1 MPGLGKSPGAGNGN
15 PLQYYCQGSPMG
27 RGTWWATVHG
37 VARSRTRQKWLS
49 TRAGDASLEPTEPG
63 TALVT
68 WQSQSAG
75 SCKGSKLCLYCTH
88 WPLTLSLALDPGA
101 ICPCHSPP
109 HRHGSC
115 TFPTST
121 VGGPPRLHRDHMI
134 GEPRSLCPCLGC
146 RRSWESKYLSGSDS
160 IVGGGLCL
168 AGGSSP
174 RLDRAFRG

>member
-1 MPGLGKSPGAGNGN
+1 M
-15 PLQYYCQGSPMG
+15 
-27 RGTWWATVHG
+27 
-37 VARSRTRQKWLS
+37 
-49 TRAGDASLEPTEPG
+49 EPTEPG

-168 AGGSSP
+168 SLKLIRLGIP
-174 RLDRAFRG
+174 QMLDRVSDSGWSKSETVHDKPSSHMIKCGK